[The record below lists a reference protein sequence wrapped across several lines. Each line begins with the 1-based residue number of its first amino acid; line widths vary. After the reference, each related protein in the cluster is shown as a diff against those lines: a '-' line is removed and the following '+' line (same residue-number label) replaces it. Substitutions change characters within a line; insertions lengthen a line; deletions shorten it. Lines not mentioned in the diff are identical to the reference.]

1 MAVDI
6 AFHCS
11 RVSPLF
17 VVTSLAP
24 MGPYYSLSPCHNTT
38 FFRTCIRSRF
48 SHMSSREKRRSF
60 ITRNFVQELSL
71 DVSHTCTDENPLQD
85 SHSHETSQSV
95 ALLDA
100 DTKVTNEDGPI
111 GLSDKE
117 SEIIMA
123 LPTLQVLSIQEQE
136 ALAATPAHPEGLY
149 ALYAT
154 FFSGN
159 FIEQVWNFAWPSAV
173 ALLHDSLLPVA
184 VISFV
189 SKLVIFACGPWVGAK
204 MDSLPRVFTFNTL
217 SIVQT
222 VAQLISVGA
231 VIYALR
237 KSPILGSSTTAL
249 LLQPWFIILVVM
261 QAVERLT
268 GLACGTAF
276 ERDWVVLL
284 AGANRPIALADAN
297 AMLCRVDYLC
307 EMTGTSFYGILLS
320 KFSPVTCLKVA
331 AAIMLASLP
340 IMIAL
345 ACCTNRLS
353 KCVLERPKLSKVRE
367 MLESQSYSARID
379 AVEMLKRGWVR
390 YLSQPALPV
399 SLAAV
404 FLFFNVA
411 LAPGSL
417 MTSFLTQQGMNPS
430 IIGAFSGI
438 GAMMGFGA
446 TFLSS
451 ALVRKLGLLRSGAV
465 GLVFQASLLA
475 VAFFIYQS
483 NSVTHSHSL
492 QFFLAAI
499 VLSRLG
505 HFTYDIIG
513 GQILQTAVHSSEAN
527 TVGATEVS
535 LASLAELLMLGV
547 AIVANDVS
555 HFGCLAALSLAA
567 VVGATLAYYRWMSN
581 MSSLLTFDLSL
592 ND

>member
-17 VVTSLAP
+17 VVTSLA
-24 MGPYYSLSPCHNTT
+24 MGPYYNSLSPCHNTT
-38 FFRTCIRSRF
+38 FVRTCIRSRF
-48 SHMSSREKRRSF
+48 LRMSSREKRRSF

-71 DVSHTCTDENPLQD
+71 DVSHTCTDENSLQD

-95 ALLDA
+95 ALLDS
-100 DTKVTNEDGPI
+100 DTKVTNENGPI

-117 SEIIMA
+117 SGNIMA
-123 LPTLQVLSIQEQE
+123 LPTLQE
-136 ALAATPAHPEGLY
+136 ALAATPAYPEGLY

-249 LLQPWFIILVVM
+249 LLQLWFLILVVM
-261 QAVERLT
+261 QAIERLT

-276 ERDWVVLL
+276 ERDWAVLL
-284 AGANRPIALADAN
+284 AGANRPIALADTN

-340 IMIAL
+340 IMIVL
-345 ACCTNRLS
+345 ACFTNKLS

-379 AVEMLKRGWVR
+379 AFEMLKRGWVR

-399 SLAAV
+399 SLAAWDRCHD
-404 FLFFNVA
+404 
-411 LAPGSL
+411 
-417 MTSFLTQQGMNPS
+417 
-430 IIGAFSGI
+430 
-438 GAMMGFGA
+438 GFWA

-475 VAFFIYQS
+475 VAFLIYQS
-483 NSVTHSHSL
+483 NSVAHSHSL

-535 LASLAELLMLGV
+535 LASLAELVMLGV

-581 MSSLLTFDLSL
+581 MSSRYLHLTYL
-592 ND
+592 